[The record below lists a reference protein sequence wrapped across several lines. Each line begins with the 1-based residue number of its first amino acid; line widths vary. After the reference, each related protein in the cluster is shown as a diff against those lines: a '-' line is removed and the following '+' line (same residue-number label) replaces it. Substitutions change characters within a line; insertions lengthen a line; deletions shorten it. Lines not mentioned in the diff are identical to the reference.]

1 MTVKVETNI
10 SKQPTWLKTST
21 SSGAPQV
28 QSEGTQR
35 KTLGETPPI
44 VVRWADHPDLV
55 HLSTHYGAVQKARRK
70 LRLLSGKDG
79 KVLLAKNTVGAA
91 DDKGNV
97 YLGVEFLQ
105 ENGENDAL
113 LSAVMAHEWGHLI
126 SNTSKH
132 GNLDHLSW
140 EDIFK
145 LRREEEAAADVF
157 CGRMLAM
164 MGYAPDAIMD
174 FLLRAQSGNETL
186 KYYAAPIRGAIIQ
199 EAHRLHAQR
208 DALTRKLFK
217 KSIYPNPYTSRI
229 ILADD

>member
-1 MTVKVETNI
+1 MTVKVETNL
-10 SKQPTWLKTST
+10 SKLPTWLKTST

-28 QSEGTQR
+28 PVEGPQR

-44 VVRWADHPDLV
+44 VARLIDYPDLTP
-55 HLSTHYGAVQKARRK
+55 LFAHYGAIQKAKRK

-79 KVLLAKNTVGAA
+79 KILLAKNTVGAA
-91 DDKGNV
+91 DNKGNV

-105 ENGENDAL
+105 ENGGNDAL

-164 MGYAPDAIMD
+164 MGYAPDPIIN
-174 FLLRAQSGNETL
+174 FLLKAQSGNETL

-208 DALTRKLFK
+208 DELTRKLFK

-229 ILADD
+229 ILADE

>member
-1 MTVKVETNI
+1 MTVKVETNLG
-10 SKQPTWLKTST
+10 KLPTWLRTSS

-28 QSEGTQR
+28 PAEGAQR
-35 KTLGETPPI
+35 KTLGEVPPI
-44 VVRWADHPDLV
+44 VVSLADFPELV
-55 HLSTHYGAVQKARRK
+55 ALFTHYGAVQKARRK

-91 DDKGNV
+91 DNKGNV

-105 ENGENDAL
+105 EHGGNDSL

-132 GNLDHLSW
+132 GNLDHLTW
-140 EDIFK
+140 DEIFL

-164 MGYAPDAIMD
+164 MGYAPDAIID
-174 FLLRAQSGNETL
+174 FLMKAEKGNDTL

-208 DALTRKLFK
+208 DELTRKLFK
-217 KSIYPNPYTSRI
+217 KSIYPNPYTSRL
-229 ILADD
+229 ILADE